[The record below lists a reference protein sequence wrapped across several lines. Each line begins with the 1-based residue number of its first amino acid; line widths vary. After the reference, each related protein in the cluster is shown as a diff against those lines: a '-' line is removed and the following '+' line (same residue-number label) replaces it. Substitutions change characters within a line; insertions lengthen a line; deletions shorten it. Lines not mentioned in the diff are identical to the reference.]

1 MESKQWD
8 VQIFISEDDND
19 DVTTAKAVLTTPDGR
34 RRECVAYAR
43 RNPEDQPV
51 PAIGD
56 ELAAGRALADMAGK
70 LMRDGAEDVA
80 QLAGHA
86 PRAW

>member
-8 VQIFISEDDND
+8 VQIFISEDDD
-19 DVTTAKAVLTTPDGR
+19 DAVTTAKVVLMTPDGR
-34 RRECVAYAR
+34 RRESVAYAR
-43 RNPEDQPV
+43 RNPEDRPV
-51 PAIGD
+51 PTIGD
-56 ELAAGRALADMAGK
+56 ELAAGRALSDLAGK
-70 LMRDGAEDVA
+70 LMREGAEDVA